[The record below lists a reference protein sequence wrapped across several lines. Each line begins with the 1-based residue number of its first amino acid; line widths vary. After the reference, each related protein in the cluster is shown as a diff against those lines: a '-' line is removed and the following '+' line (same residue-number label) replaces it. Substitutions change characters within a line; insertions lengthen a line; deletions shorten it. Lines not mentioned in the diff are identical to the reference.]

1 MSYAKQDPL
10 PPPAAAAIPRAR
22 PTLPSELSVHTI
34 TGTQKAAILLI
45 ALGTEAASKVIKSL
59 RDDEV
64 EKVTI
69 EIARLR
75 NVSSE
80 VVESVLLEYR
90 DMGMAQ
96 DYLAQG
102 GVTFARDAL
111 QAALGPR
118 RAEEIMMKVE
128 AAMEVSAFHL
138 LQTVET
144 SQLTNFLQNEHPQTA
159 ALILAHLNPRKAAE
173 IISSLPADHQHEIIY
188 RLATMGKTS
197 PELLRDIE
205 DVIRQQLGS
214 VIGTELSMT
223 GGIDTVA
230 TILNNTSRQA
240 ERSIMEAIRTRDPEL
255 AAQIKNLMFVFD
267 DLVHISDRDMQ
278 RILIEVDQKDLALAL
293 KAASTELKDKLL
305 RNVSERA
312 AEMIREE
319 LELMGPARVSDI
331 DEAQRR
337 IIETA
342 QALEEQE
349 EIVLSHSSNELVM

>member
-1 MSYAKQDPL
+1 MSTSTATKMT
-10 PPPAAAAIPRAR
+10 RAL
-22 PTLPSELSVHTI
+22 LPSEITIQNI
-34 TGTQKAAILLI
+34 TGAQKAAILLI
-45 ALGTEAASKVIKSL
+45 AMGTETASKVLKNL

-80 VVESVLLEYR
+80 LVEHVLIEYR
-90 DMGMAQ
+90 DMGMAH

-102 GVTFARDAL
+102 GITFARDAL

-118 RAEEIMMKVE
+118 RAEEILMRVE

-159 ALILAHLNPRKAAE
+159 ALILSHLNPRKSAE
-173 IISSLPADHQHEIIY
+173 IISSLQSDHQHEIIY

-214 VIGTELSMT
+214 VIGTELSAT
-223 GGIDTVA
+223 GGIEAVA
-230 TILNNTSRQA
+230 SILNNTSRQA
-240 ERSIMEAIRTRDPEL
+240 ERSIMEAIRGRDPEL
-255 AAQIKNLMFVFD
+255 ATQIKNLMFVFD
-267 DLVHISDRDMQ
+267 DLIHISDRDIQ
-278 RILIEVDQKDLALAL
+278 RILIEVDQKDLALAMR
-293 KAASTELKDKLL
+293 AASGELKEKLL
-305 RNVSERA
+305 GNISERA
-312 AEMIREE
+312 AEAIKEE
-319 LELMGPARVSDI
+319 MDLMGPVRVSDV

-337 IIETA
+337 IIEIA

-349 EIVLSHSSNELVM
+349 EIVLTRTNNDVLV

>member
-1 MSYAKQDPL
+1 MAPGEITVNS
-10 PPPAAAAIPRAR
+10 
-22 PTLPSELSVHTI
+22 I
-34 TGTQKAAILLI
+34 TGAQKAAILLI
-45 ALGTEAASKVIKSL
+45 ALGTEAASKVLKSL

-64 EKVTI
+64 ERVTI
-69 EIARLR
+69 EIARMR

-80 VVESVLLEYR
+80 VVEAVLVEYR
-90 DMGMAQ
+90 DLGMAH

-118 RAEEIMMKVE
+118 RAEEIMMRVE

-159 ALILAHLNPRKAAE
+159 ALILSHLNPRKSADIIAA
-173 IISSLPADHQHEIIY
+173 LQADHQHEIIY

-205 DVIRQQLGS
+205 EVIRQQLGS
-214 VIGTELSMT
+214 VIGTELSVT
-223 GGIDTVA
+223 GGIEAVA

-240 ERSIMEAIRTRDPEL
+240 ERSIMEAIRNRDPEL
-255 AAQIKNLMFVFD
+255 AGQIKNLMFVFD
-267 DLVHISDRDMQ
+267 DLAHISDRDMQ
-278 RILIEVDQKDLALAL
+278 RILIEVDQKDLALAMR
-293 KAASTELKDKLL
+293 AASGELKEKLL
-305 RNVSERA
+305 RNISERA
-312 AEMIREE
+312 AESIKEE
-319 LELMGPARVSDI
+319 LDLMGPVRVSDV

-337 IIETA
+337 IIEIA

-349 EIVLSHSSNELVM
+349 EIVLSRSNNDVLV

>member
-1 MSYAKQDPL
+1 MSLTRQETAPA
-10 PPPAAAAIPRAR
+10 PPRPRAMA
-22 PTLPSELSVHTI
+22 PGEITVNSI
-34 TGTQKAAILLI
+34 TGAQKAAILLI
-45 ALGTEAASKVIKSL
+45 ALGTEAASKVLKSL

-64 EKVTI
+64 ERVTI
-69 EIARLR
+69 EIARMR

-80 VVESVLLEYR
+80 VVEAVLVEYR
-90 DMGMAQ
+90 DLGMAH

-118 RAEEIMMKVE
+118 RAEEIMMRVE

-159 ALILAHLNPRKAAE
+159 ALILSHLNPRKSADIIAA
-173 IISSLPADHQHEIIY
+173 LQADHQHEIIY

-205 DVIRQQLGS
+205 EVIRQQLGS
-214 VIGTELSMT
+214 VIGTELSVT
-223 GGIDTVA
+223 GGIEAVA

-240 ERSIMEAIRTRDPEL
+240 ERSIMEAIRNRDPEL
-255 AAQIKNLMFVFD
+255 AGQIKNLMFVFD
-267 DLVHISDRDMQ
+267 DLAHISDRDMQ
-278 RILIEVDQKDLALAL
+278 RILIEVDQKDLALAMR
-293 KAASTELKDKLL
+293 AASGELKEKLL
-305 RNVSERA
+305 RNISERA
-312 AEMIREE
+312 AESIKEE
-319 LELMGPARVSDI
+319 LDLMGPVRVSDV

-337 IIETA
+337 IIEIA

-349 EIVLSHSSNELVM
+349 EIVLSRSNNDVLV